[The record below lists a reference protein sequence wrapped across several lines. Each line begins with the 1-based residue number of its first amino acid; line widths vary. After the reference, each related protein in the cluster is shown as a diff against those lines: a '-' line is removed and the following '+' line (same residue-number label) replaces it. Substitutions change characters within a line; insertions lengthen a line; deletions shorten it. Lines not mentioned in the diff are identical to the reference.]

1 MTKSDMVRARNRPRA
16 RRDTSPWLTR
26 IIRIEVVNPTT
37 GDLLRFVQGGLH
49 DTVARTRNF
58 VPLFMLLHESLMTMD
73 RIARTN
79 KVALKALFMA
89 HETCIKVA
97 CNGIIK

>member
-1 MTKSDMVRARNRPRA
+1 
-16 RRDTSPWLTR
+16 
-26 IIRIEVVNPTT
+26 
-37 GDLLRFVQGGLH
+37 
-49 DTVARTRNF
+49 
-58 VPLFMLLHESLMTMD
+58 MTMA

-89 HETCIKVA
+89 HETCIKVG

>member
-1 MTKSDMVRARNRPRA
+1 
-16 RRDTSPWLTR
+16 
-26 IIRIEVVNPTT
+26 
-37 GDLLRFVQGGLH
+37 
-49 DTVARTRNF
+49 
-58 VPLFMLLHESLMTMD
+58 MTMD

-97 CNGIIK
+97 CNRIIK